1 MVRDWAIVHNFI
13 SVENSA
19 FGITNKLDFGGSF
32 LTIKVYLIT

>member
-19 FGITNKLDFGGSF
+19 FGITNKLEMEEVSCQ
-32 LTIKVYLIT
+32 